1 MDKDKQLPWLYE
13 LYLLG
18 QSELLRDTPTVV
30 QQQILQH
37 IIRGFGADTG
47 SLALCVTENCHE
59 MMIVAGT
66 DLPQEAVGS
75 LVNCDDSLLGWVI
88 RQADPVLLTGDL
100 TQDPRFC
107 DLKLHNKLDRSSSA
121 LCWPLKLEK
130 RVLGALCINRA
141 GDSAPFTQADLE
153 QGTPLVNLIS
163 IVIEN
168 VKLHIDQQEAH
179 RQALQSREHL
189 EQILAALDNVVW
201 SITPDTFE
209 TLYLNPAAEKVY
221 GRPVAE
227 FIADA
232 NLWFQTVH
240 VDDRKRIGAC
250 LPEILDK
257 GVLDIEYRI
266 VRPDGEVRWI
276 HDHIHA
282 IFEES
287 GKPVSLNG
295 LGTDITQSREAEI
308 KLKKSHAELQDA
320 YAKLQDIQSQ
330 LLQSEKMASIGQLAA
345 GVAHEIN
352 NPIGYVYSNLG
363 TLQKYLDDV
372 FTVLDAYAKVEP
384 LLASN
389 ADAINLIRAVKQKA
403 DLEFLRED
411 VTALMG
417 ESREGITR
425 VKKIVQ
431 DLKDFSHVGSEEE
444 WQQADLRHGIDSTL
458 NIVNNEIKYKAEVKK
473 EYGDIPDIECL
484 PPQLNQVFMNLFVN
498 AAHAIEERG
507 TITIRTGAQ
516 NDSVWVEVSD
526 TGKGIAA
533 ENLSRIF
540 DPFFTTKP
548 VGTGTGLGL
557 SVSYSIIQKHHGSIN
572 VASEVGKGTTFRIQ
586 LPIKQPEAAV
596 AEERAS

>member
-1 MDKDKQLPWLYE
+1 MDKNKQLPWLYE

-18 QSELLRDTPTVV
+18 QSQMLRETPSIV

-47 SLALCVTENCHE
+47 SLALCDTDDCQE
-59 MMIVAGT
+59 MTIVAGT
-66 DLPQEAVGS
+66 GLPENTIGS
-75 LVNCDDSLLGWVI
+75 NVKCDESLLGWVM
-88 RQADPVLLTGDL
+88 QHGEPVLLTGDIKE
-100 TQDPRFC
+100 DARF
-107 DLKLHNKLDRSSSA
+107 SA
-121 LCWPLKLEK
+121 LTLHHAEHRVSCSMCWPLKLES
-130 RVLGALCINRA
+130 RVLGALCINR
-141 GDSAPFTQADLE
+141 GVGSELFTQTDLE
-153 QGTPLVNLIS
+153 EGTLLVNLIS

-189 EQILAALDNVVW
+189 EQILSALDNVVW

-209 TLYLNPAAEKVY
+209 TLFLNPAAEKVY
-221 GRPVAE
+221 GRP
-227 FIADA
+227 IADFMSDPD
-232 NLWFQTVH
+232 LWFETVH
-240 VDDRKRIGAC
+240 PDDRKRVGAC
-250 LPEILDK
+250 LPEILEK

-282 IFEES
+282 IFDEY
-287 GKPVSLNG
+287 GKAASLNG
-295 LGTDITQSREAEI
+295 LGTDITNSREAETR
-308 KLKKSHAELQDA
+308 LKKSHAELQDA

-363 TLQKYLDDV
+363 SLQKYLGDV
-372 FTVLDAYAKVEP
+372 FTVLDAYARIEP
-384 LLASN
+384 LLSTH
-389 ADAINLIRAVKQKA
+389 ADAMNVIQGVKQKA

-411 VTALMG
+411 VSALMS

-444 WQQADLRHGIDSTL
+444 WQPADLHHGIDSTL

-473 EYGDIPDIECL
+473 EYADIPEVECL
-484 PPQLNQVFMNLFVN
+484 PPQLNQVFMNLLVN

-507 TITIRTGAQ
+507 TITIRTGAAD
-516 NDSVWVEVSD
+516 NMVWVEVSD
-526 TGKGIAA
+526 NGKGIAP

-572 VASEVGKGTTFRIQ
+572 VASEVGKGTTFRIS
-586 LPIKQPEAAV
+586 LPVKQPLAA
-596 AEERAS
+596 ESEIRH

>member
-1 MDKDKQLPWLYE
+1 MEKDKQLPWLYE

-18 QSELLRDTPTVV
+18 QSQLLRHTPSVV

-37 IIRGFGADTG
+37 ILTGFEADTG
-47 SLALCVTENCHE
+47 SLALCVTEDCQQVT
-59 MMIVAGT
+59 IVAGAG
-66 DLPQEAVGS
+66 LPENTVGS
-75 LVNCDDSLLGWVI
+75 IVGCSENLLGWVM
-88 RQADPVLLTGDL
+88 RNGAPVLLTGDIS
-100 TQDPRFC
+100 QDARFR
-107 DLKLHNKLDRSSSA
+107 DLKLQHEAERVGCSM
-121 LCWPLKLEK
+121 CWPLKLEN
-130 RVLGALCINRA
+130 RLLGALCINRKVN
-141 GDSAPFTQADLE
+141 GRLFTQDDLE
-153 QGTPLVNLIS
+153 QGTLMVNLIS
-163 IVIEN
+163 IVLEN

-189 EQILAALDNVVW
+189 EQILSALDNVVW

-209 TLYLNPAAEKVY
+209 TLFLNPAAEKVY
-221 GRPVAE
+221 GRP
-227 FIADA
+227 IADFMA
-232 NLWFQTVH
+232 DSELWFQTVH
-240 VDDRKRIGAC
+240 PDDRKRVGAC
-250 LPEILDK
+250 LPEILAK

-282 IFEES
+282 IFDEQ

-295 LGTDITQSREAEI
+295 LGTDITQSREAETR
-308 KLKKSHAELQDA
+308 LKKSHAELQDA

-363 TLQKYLDDV
+363 SLQKYLDDV
-372 FTVLDAYAKVEP
+372 FAVLAAYEKTDP
-384 LLASN
+384 LLAPH
-389 ADAINLIRAVKQKA
+389 AEAINVIRAVKQKA

-411 VTALMG
+411 VSALMS

-444 WQQADLRHGIDSTL
+444 WQQADLRQGIDSTL

-473 EYGDIPDIECL
+473 EYGDIPDVECL
-484 PPQLNQVFMNLFVN
+484 PPQLNQVFMNLLVN

-507 TITIRTGAQ
+507 TIVIRTGVA
-516 NDSVWVEVSD
+516 NDLVWVEVSD
-526 TGKGIAA
+526 SGKGISP

-572 VASEVGKGTTFRIQ
+572 VASEVGKGTTFRIS
-586 LPIKQPEAAV
+586 LPVKQPAMAQEK
-596 AEERAS
+596 